1 MLRPGICSV
10 TYRDLPPEEIVSLSA
25 EAGLECIEWGGDV
38 HVAPGVPDL
47 AEYARA
53 RTEEAG
59 LAVASLG
66 SYLRFIG
73 TDEQHATRADVTL
86 VSAEH
91 LRAPRL
97 RVWAGT
103 EGSAAAGQDHRELV
117 TRRLRDVAERA
128 GKQGIEVGLEFH
140 RGTLTDT
147 VASTLQLLEDVAHPN
162 LTTYWQPNVGLD
174 ADEAIATLRAVRP
187 HVSTIHV
194 FSWWPRTERLPLSE
208 RSDLWR
214 RVFAELAD
222 SGRNHDVLL
231 EFVPGDDPDV
241 LAREAATLRELIDE
255 AESGGKAAR

>member
-10 TYRDLPPEEIVSLSA
+10 TYRDLPPEEIVPLAA

-47 AEYARA
+47 AEHTRV

-59 LAVASLG
+59 LVVASLG

-73 TDEQHATRADVTL
+73 TDEQHAARAEVTL
-86 VSAEH
+86 ASAEH
-91 LRAPRL
+91 LGAPRI

-103 EGSAAAGQDHRELV
+103 EDSAEASAEHRERV
-117 TRRLRDVAERA
+117 TRRLRDFTERA
-128 GKQGIEVGLEFH
+128 DKQGIEVGLEFH

-147 VASTLQLLEDVAHPN
+147 VDSTLQLLEDVAHPN

-174 ADEAIATLRAVRP
+174 AEEALKTLRAVRSY
-187 HVSTIHV
+187 VSTIHV

-208 RSDLWR
+208 RSELWR
-214 RVFAELAD
+214 RVFAELAE
-222 SGRNHDVLL
+222 SGRDHDVLL
-231 EFVPGDDPDV
+231 EFVPDDAPEV
-241 LAREAATLRELIDE
+241 LAREAATLRQLIDE
-255 AESGGKAAR
+255 AGTAAR